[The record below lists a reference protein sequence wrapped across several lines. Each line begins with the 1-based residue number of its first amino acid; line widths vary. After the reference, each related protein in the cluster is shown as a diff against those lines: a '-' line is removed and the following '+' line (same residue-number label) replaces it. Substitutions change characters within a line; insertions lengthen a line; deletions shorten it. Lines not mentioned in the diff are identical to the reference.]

1 MTPPLATVVITTRNR
16 RTLLTETVE
25 SVAKQ
30 HGLTWEMVIVD
41 DASDDGTPS
50 YLRDLAAD
58 PRIKIITHTIRQER
72 SRSRNKG
79 LAVATGKTVMFLDD
93 DDVLLPGALKR
104 LFDAVDSDPQAVASC
119 GARIDWRASRGARGR
134 TKDSHTWF
142 RTTRDI
148 LPELVFGWS
157 AVSGQN
163 LFLTEAARRTPGFR
177 VDLNAT
183 EDRLFWMEVAR
194 QGPVALIPHSVM
206 LYRLHE
212 NQQRPANLQ
221 SLRNRVYRLGMHM
234 ARGDERRRLIRARTT
249 SRRIGMAEAALQQR
263 RYIRALGLTAGA
275 LWICPART
283 ATSPLIFPWVVRR
296 LARAVRQ
303 GLQDLAR
310 KVSAVRSQRIDVAG

>member
-1 MTPPLATVVITTRNR
+1 MTPPLVSVVITTRNR
-16 RTLLTETVE
+16 RTLLAETVE
-25 SVAKQ
+25 SVAQ
-30 HGLTWEMVIVD
+30 QQGLTWEMVIVD

-50 YLRDLAAD
+50 YLRNIAVD
-58 PRIKIITHTIRQER
+58 PRIKILTHPVRQER
-72 SRSRNKG
+72 SRSRNNG
-79 LAVATGKTVMFLDD
+79 LAVATGKAVMFLDD
-93 DDVLLPGALKR
+93 DDVLLPGCLKR
-104 LFDAVDSDPQAVASC
+104 LHDAVASDPRAVASC
-119 GARIDWRASRGARGR
+119 GARVDWRASMGTRGR

-142 RTTRDI
+142 RATRDI

-163 LFLTEAARRTPGFR
+163 LFLTEAARSTPGFR

-194 QGPVALIPHSVM
+194 QGPVVLIPDSVM

-221 SLRNRVYRLGMHM
+221 QLRNRVYRLGMHM
-234 ARGDERRRLIRARTT
+234 ARGDDRRGLVRVRAA
-249 SRRIGMAEAALQQR
+249 SRRIGVAESALQQR
-263 RYIRALGLTAGA
+263 RFIRALGLILGA

-283 ATSPLIFPWVVRR
+283 TISPLIFPWVVRR
-296 LARAVRQ
+296 LARGVRQ

-310 KVSAVRSQRIDVAG
+310 KVAAIRSRRIGVAG